1 MLSSE
6 IKRVLLLFITV
17 LFLMGM
23 PVFADQEKININ
35 TANAEELCALKRVG
49 MKYAARIVQYR
60 KNIGEFQSPEE
71 VMEVKGIGKKTYE
84 ANKDMII
91 VREEVVSA
99 EKTE

>member
-17 LFLMGM
+17 LCLMGM

-35 TANAEELCALKRVG
+35 TASAEELCALKRIG

-60 KNIGEFQSPEE
+60 KDMGEFQSPEG
-71 VMEVKGIGKKTYE
+71 VMKVKGIGKKTYE

-99 EKTE
+99 KKTE